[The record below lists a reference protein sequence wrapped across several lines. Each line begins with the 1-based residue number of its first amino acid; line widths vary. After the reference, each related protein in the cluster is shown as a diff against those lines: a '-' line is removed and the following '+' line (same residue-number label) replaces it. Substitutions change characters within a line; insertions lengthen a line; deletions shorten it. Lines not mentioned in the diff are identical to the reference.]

1 MAKVQAEMQEQD
13 RLAELERQKRHFE
26 TTTKADFTKKDYQQN
41 TIGRKVMRN
50 QDGKNVC
57 MSERD
62 EQLIVEHGLW
72 RRLQKIPDEEVYA
85 RIPKGSYD

>member
-1 MAKVQAEMQEQD
+1 MAKVQAEMNEKD

-26 TTTKADFTKKDYQQN
+26 TTTKSDYVKQDYQQN

-57 MSERD
+57 MDERD

-72 RRLQKIPDEEVYA
+72 RRAQKTSDEEIYA

>member
-13 RLAELERQKRHFE
+13 RLAELERQRRHFD
-26 TTTKADFTKKDYQQN
+26 TTAKCDYTAKDYQQN

-72 RRLQKIPDEEVYA
+72 RRLQKTTDEEIYA